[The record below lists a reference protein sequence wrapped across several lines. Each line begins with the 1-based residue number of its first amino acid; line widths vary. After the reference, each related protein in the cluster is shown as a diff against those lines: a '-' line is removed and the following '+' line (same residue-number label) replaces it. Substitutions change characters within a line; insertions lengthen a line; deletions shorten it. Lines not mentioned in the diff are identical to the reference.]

1 MPARSIHPARPN
13 PEDLEA
19 ASREA
24 EHAVLERHRKG
35 RVPLVLWRDGRVLKL
50 EASDPRARTP
60 IAAAHRP
67 AGDLH
72 PPS

>member
-1 MPARSIHPARPN
+1 MPGRSIAPARPN

-35 RVPLVLWRDGRVLKL
+35 RVPLVLWRDGRIMKF
-50 EASDPRARTP
+50 APSDPRARAP
-60 IAAAHRP
+60 IAP
-67 AGDLH
+67 E
-72 PPS
+72 P